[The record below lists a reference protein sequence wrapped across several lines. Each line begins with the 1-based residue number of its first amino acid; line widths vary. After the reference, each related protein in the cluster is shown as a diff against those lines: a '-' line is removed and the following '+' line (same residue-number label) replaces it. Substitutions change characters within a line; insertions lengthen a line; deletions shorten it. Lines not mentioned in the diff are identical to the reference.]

1 MPVKALQ
8 WCLSQQMTA
17 ISRTVTVL
25 ETQWGGGGGQEE
37 EKKIERKEK
46 EMVF

>member
-1 MPVKALQ
+1 MCQGDSWPRLRPG
-8 WCLSQQMTA
+8 QQ
-17 ISRTVTVL
+17 
-25 ETQWGGGGGQEE
+25 GQEE